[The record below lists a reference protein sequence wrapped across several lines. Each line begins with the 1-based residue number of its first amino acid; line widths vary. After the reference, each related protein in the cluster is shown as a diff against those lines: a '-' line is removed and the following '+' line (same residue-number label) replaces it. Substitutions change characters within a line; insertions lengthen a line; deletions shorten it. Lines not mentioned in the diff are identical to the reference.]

1 LLLHYN
7 YKAATMDRMN
17 LVDYLKTIPKPTPT
31 ETGEKEKLKIFL
43 VTARK
48 SSRIGLLLIGLP
60 SLLISLFILQ
70 TLFHFKF
77 GFILWLGENT
87 SSLPTPAKAVLIF
100 VFLVGF
106 PMIAMVLNL
115 LSLSHFQFDER
126 SREFRITFRIRWWNI
141 VVALAGGALATFYIL
156 HILADTLL
164 GGR

>member
-1 LLLHYN
+1 
-7 YKAATMDRMN
+7 MDRMN

-31 ETGEKEKLKIFL
+31 ESGEKEKLKIFL

-70 TLFHFKF
+70 ALSHFKL
-77 GFILWLGENT
+77 GFIQWLGGNT
-87 SSLPTPAKAVLIF
+87 FSFPTPVKAMLIF

-141 VVALAGGALATFYIL
+141 VIALAGGALATFYIL